1 MAHSNIV
8 KVVYLLNKI
17 ASFLILCWDFFSGL
31 KVELLSGRGVQGNIT
46 DSYVFAVQNIY
57 ALQE

>member
-17 ASFLILCWDFFSGL
+17 ASFLILCRDFLSGL
-31 KVELLSGRGVQGNIT
+31 KAELFGGRER
-46 DSYVFAVQNIY
+46 DAREY
-57 ALQE
+57 